1 MLAIFGYGAQAVLT
15 GVGPYENL
23 KQHLAGALSGLH
35 PYETYKMQQR
45 VGCTLSRGLVQAVIA
60 WHADSIH
67 RCSMFIADPFGHNI
81 LTNLSYAAGG
91 N

>member
-35 PYETYKMQQR
+35 PYETDKMR
-45 VGCTLSRGLVQAVIA
+45 WSSGCTLSRGSLLPGMP
-60 WHADSIH
+60 SID
-67 RCSMFIADPFGHNI
+67 RCSMFADPFGHN
-81 LTNLSYAAGG
+81 LVTNLSYAAGG

>member
-35 PYETYKMQQR
+35 PYGTDKMQWSS
-45 VGCTLSRGLVQAVIA
+45 GCTLSRGSLLPGIA
-60 WHADSIH
+60 ID
-67 RCSMFIADPFGHNI
+67 
-81 LTNLSYAAGG
+81 
-91 N
+91 